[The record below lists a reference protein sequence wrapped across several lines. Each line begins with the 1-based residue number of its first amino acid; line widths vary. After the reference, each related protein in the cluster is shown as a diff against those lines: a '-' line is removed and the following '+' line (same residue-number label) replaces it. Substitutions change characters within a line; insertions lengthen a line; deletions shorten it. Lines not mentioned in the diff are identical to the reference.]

1 MAAPVVLRRGTP
13 PGAHV
18 GRLRARGGPAKV
30 ALAAGMR
37 KLLTTP
43 SAVTKAERPCRAA
56 EG

>member
-13 PGAHV
+13 PSAHV